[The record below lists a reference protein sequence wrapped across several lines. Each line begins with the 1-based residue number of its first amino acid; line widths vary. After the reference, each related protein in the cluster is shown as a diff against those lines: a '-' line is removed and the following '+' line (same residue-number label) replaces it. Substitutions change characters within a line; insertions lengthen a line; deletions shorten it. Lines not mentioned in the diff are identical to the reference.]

1 MFSGLQALET
11 LGSYP
16 EGNQRT
22 VAFLSNRD
30 AMDYQLGNYKS
41 SPAENVPNANF
52 ASQNGNN
59 CQLSECSTNVSVT
72 PQQTTSTDIDL
83 STSNFGSTSAAE
95 GSCSL
100 RPADRNFP
108 SYEELYSFWVQWKDR
123 VDNKCHCG
131 MESITFEEKDFF
143 QSYTGAHKL
152 FLVSANFF
160 NVPVGPFRVFLPAR
174 ENPKEKRIKPK
185 LLV

>member
-1 MFSGLQALET
+1 MFSGLQAFEA

-22 VAFLSNRD
+22 AAFLPNRG

-41 SPAENVPNANF
+41 SPMENGLNANF
-52 ASQNGNN
+52 VPQNGSDY
-59 CQLSECSTNVSVT
+59 QTSECSANVSVI
-72 PQQTTSTDIDL
+72 PQRNASNEIDL
-83 STSNFGSTSAAE
+83 STSNFGSASAAE
-95 GSCSL
+95 RSCSF

-108 SYEELYSFWVQWKDR
+108 SYEELCSFWVQWKDR
-123 VDNKCHCG
+123 VDKCHSG
-131 MESITFEEKDFF
+131 MESIKFEEKEFF

-160 NVPVGPFRVFLPAR
+160 NVSVGPFHVFLSAR
-174 ENPKEKRIKPK
+174 ENPKEKRVKPNK
-185 LLV
+185 F